1 MTRLKSGKVVLG
13 GLLQELDILF
23 KEKSYYEIINIVV
36 LQSLPMIIDRIGEY
50 TIGKFNIDKFD
61 IGENPLFV
69 IPVRPSPQICRRY
82 IIWWQAHSV
91 AIYND
96 VI

>member
-23 KEKSYYEIINIVV
+23 KEKSHYDIINIVV

-50 TIGKFNIDKFD
+50 TIGEFNIDKFN
-61 IGENPLFV
+61 IGENPLLV
-69 IPVRPSPQICRRY
+69 CS
-82 IIWWQAHSV
+82 
-91 AIYND
+91 
-96 VI
+96 

>member
-23 KEKSYYEIINIVV
+23 KKKSHHKIINIVV

-50 TIGKFNIDKFD
+50 TIGEFNIDKFN

-69 IPVRPSPQICRRY
+69 IPVRPSPQIY

-91 AIYND
+91 ALYYN